1 MNRSSVTYEPE
12 EGGEMKLSE
21 HDKMVLSGKV
31 AKATFRGNVTPM
43 RGGGRKSHRKMNI
56 KPGRLD
62 VREQLRQGLLDE
74 VDDA

>member
-31 AKATFRGNVTPM
+31 AKPTFRGNITPHE
-43 RGGGRKSHRKMNI
+43 RG
-56 KPGRLD
+56 
-62 VREQLRQGLLDE
+62 
-74 VDDA
+74 

>member
-1 MNRSSVTYEPE
+1 
-12 EGGEMKLSE
+12 MKLSE
-21 HDKMVLSGKV
+21 HDKMILSGKV
-31 AKATFRGNVTPM
+31 AKPTFRGNITPM
-43 RGGGRKSHRKMNI
+43 RGGNGRKSHRKMNI